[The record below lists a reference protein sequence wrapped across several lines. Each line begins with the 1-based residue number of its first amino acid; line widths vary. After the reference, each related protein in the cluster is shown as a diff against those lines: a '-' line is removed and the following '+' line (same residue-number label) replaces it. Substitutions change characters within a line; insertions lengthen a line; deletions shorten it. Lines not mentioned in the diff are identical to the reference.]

1 MAGFNEEKFRA
12 SAKAAG
18 YSDEEINSEL
28 KGTAAPVGAAPP
40 PTMDDTFADKEK
52 AMREEYD
59 RKVKKA
65 TTSEVGIGDYKF
77 EVPSFFTSP
86 AGIVTAVG
94 AGIGLGSSLYGAGSV
109 APKIYQAV
117 KDRWMTKVPEID
129 RTVDIPFEAAPSPTP
144 NAAPTPLQQSNLTPQ
159 EVQARAD
166 KLKVAMNPV
175 QTIEPTPIPAPAG
188 IPQDPIAA
196 PAGIPASRDYF
207 DEFNKPPGASAPEAM
222 AKSAGPVV
230 PSAAPQS
237 PVTQQV
243 TETLQDLM
251 KEPVAGP
258 KGSVKPTLSPAQ
270 AGIPMPV
277 GVGTGDNWLFNTLG
291 PEKYKAFIN
300 DTNAG
305 QPFGNRYEAAR
316 TAYQAYY
323 PGPKIPGNIAQE
335 RNIPR
340 PPTNFG
346 VIPPGMETAGPPTA
360 ENLEA
365 LKKPVKPP
373 KGAAGQKG
381 NISTGQALNMLGNV
395 LGIAGLAQSFK
406 QGKETGDWSDFGL
419 GAIGQVLGNVAPKAG
434 LGFSLMAPSPLGA
447 GTLDSPEAQELMA
460 RNYNAGGGRG
470 IAPPSAYKR

>member
-1 MAGFNEEKFRA
+1 MAGFDEAKFRA

-18 YSDEEINSEL
+18 YSDEEIDAEL
-28 KGTAAPVGAAPP
+28 KGGTPAGAAPP
-40 PTMDDTFADKEK
+40 PTMDDTFAEKEK

-59 RKVKKA
+59 RKVKQA
-65 TTSEVGIGDYKF
+65 TTAEVGIGDYKF

-86 AGIVTAVG
+86 AGIITAAG
-94 AGIGLGSSLYGAGSV
+94 AGIGLASTLYGAGKV
-109 APKIYQAV
+109 APKVYQSV

-175 QTIEPTPIPAPAG
+175 QTVEPTPLAASPA

-196 PAGIPASRDYF
+196 PAGT
-207 DEFNKPPGASAPEAM
+207 PE
-222 AKSAGPVV
+222 PVV
-230 PSAAPQS
+230 KPVAPVAPSAAPQS

-243 TETLQDLM
+243 TETVQELI
-251 KEPVAGP
+251 KEPGTRGP
-258 KGSVKPTLSPAQ
+258 KAGVKPPMTPQQ

-277 GVGTGDNWLFNTLG
+277 GVGSGDNWLFNTLG
-291 PEKYKAFIN
+291 PEKYQAFIN
-300 DTNAG
+300 DTNG
-305 QPFGNRYEAAR
+305 GRPFGNKYEAAR

-346 VIPPGMETAGPPTA
+346 VIPPSMESAGPPTA
-360 ENLEA
+360 EGMEA

-373 KGAAGQKG
+373 KGAEGQKG
-381 NISTGQALNMLGNV
+381 GITLGQSLNLLGNV

-406 QGKETGDWSDFGL
+406 QGQKTGDYSDFGL
-419 GAIGQVLGNVAPKAG
+419 GAIGQLLSNVAPKAG
-434 LGFSLMAPSPLGA
+434 VGFSLMAPSTLGA

-470 IAPPSAYKR
+470 IAPPSAYQR

>member
-1 MAGFNEEKFRA
+1 MAGFNEAKFRA

-18 YSDEEINSEL
+18 YSDEEINAEL
-28 KGTAAPVGAAPP
+28 GGGTPAGAAAPP
-40 PTMDDTFADKEK
+40 SMDDTFAEKEK

-59 RKVKKA
+59 RKVKQA
-65 TTSEVGIGDYKF
+65 TTSEIGFGDNKF

-86 AGIVTAVG
+86 AGIVTAAG
-94 AGIGLGSSLYGAGSV
+94 AGIGLASTLYGAGKV
-109 APKIYQAV
+109 VPKVYQAV
-117 KDRWMTKVPEID
+117 KDRWMTKIPEID

-175 QTIEPTPIPAPAG
+175 QTVEPAAMPTPAG
-188 IPQDPIAA
+188 VPQDPIAA
-196 PAGIPASRDYF
+196 PAGNPAPQVAA
-207 DEFNKPPGASAPEAM
+207 KPVA
-222 AKSAGPVV
+222 PVV

-243 TETLQDLM
+243 TETLQELS
-251 KEPVAGP
+251 KETGTRGPQAG
-258 KGSVKPTLSPAQ
+258 VKPTLTPQQ

-277 GVGTGDNWLFNTLG
+277 GVGSGDNWLFNTLG
-291 PEKYKAFIN
+291 PEKYQAFIN
-300 DTNAG
+300 DTNG
-305 QPFGNRYEAAR
+305 GRPFGNKYEAAR

-346 VIPPGMETAGPPTA
+346 TIPPSMESAGPPTA
-360 ENLEA
+360 EGLEA

-373 KGAAGQKG
+373 KGAASQKG
-381 NISTGQALNMLGNV
+381 NISLGQSLNLLGNV
-395 LGIAGLAQSFK
+395 LGIAGIANSFK

-419 GAIGQVLGNVAPKAG
+419 GVIGQLLGNVAPKAG
-434 LGFSLMAPSPLGA
+434 VGFSLMAPTPLGS
-447 GTLDSPEAQELMA
+447 GTMDSPEAQELMA
-460 RNYNAGGGRG
+460 RNYNAGAGRG
-470 IAPPSAYKR
+470 IAPPSAYQK